1 MLKPKAIPSFQIAAG
16 LGTAII
22 GVGILAFPRITV
34 EYTKT
39 AAPLTTLLAIILMM
53 LAALVLAYLGNQYPE
68 ETIFAYAERLIG
80 KWLSR
85 FFTFLISFYFL
96 VLGSLAAREFGE
108 VVVTSVLQKTPIP
121 VTVLTMLVIATIA
134 SRNDIAVFS
143 RILTFY
149 MPFVYLPALIIVVTS
164 LRNASSANLV
174 PLVAGIMETNFG
186 SFITSTL
193 IVAGLFQNFF
203 ILGLQIPFMYRPKQ
217 AFKSTLIGVGSAGAL
232 YLILI
237 YSTLA
242 VFGLEEM
249 KKLLWPTLEL
259 AKTAAVPTFYVERM
273 DPVFLAVW
281 VTAVFCAI
289 FAAYYIGVQGLAHV
303 FQFRDHRVISLPV
316 LPVISIIAK
325 LPNNIYAL
333 YQIVEL
339 VGMSGLILTIGFPL
353 LLLLVHFL
361 RPHTKIPVRS
371 REKLA

>member
-39 AAPLTTLLAIILMM
+39 AAPLTTLIAIVLMM

-68 ETIFAYAERLIG
+68 ETIFAYAERLVG
-80 KWLSR
+80 KWLSG
-85 FFTFLISFYFL
+85 FFTVLISLYFL
-96 VLGSLAAREFGE
+96 VLGALAAREFGE
-108 VVVTSVLQKTPIP
+108 VVVTSVLQRTPIP
-121 VTVLTMLVIATIA
+121 VTVLVMLLLATIA

-164 LRNASSANLV
+164 LRNASSTNLK
-174 PLVAGIMETNFG
+174 PLLAGIAETNFG
-186 SFITSTL
+186 GFITSTL
-193 IVAGLFQNFF
+193 IVAALFQNFF
-203 ILGLQIPFMYRPKQ
+203 ILGLQIPFMYRPRQ

-232 YLILI
+232 YLILM

-259 AKTAAVPTFYVERM
+259 AKTAAVPTFYIERM

-289 FAAYYIGVQGLAHV
+289 FAAYYIGVQGLGHIL
-303 FQFRDHRVISLPV
+303 QFHDHRVLALPV
-316 LPVISIIAK
+316 LPVILLIAK
-325 LPNNIYAL
+325 LPSNIYVL
-333 YQIVEL
+333 YQIVK
-339 VGMSGLILTIGFPL
+339 VFGMSGLILTIGFPL
-353 LLLLVHFL
+353 LLLMVHFL
-361 RPHTKIPVRS
+361 RPRTKIPVHS
-371 REKLA
+371 QENLV